1 MTSKNSFGVAVIGL
15 GRFGSKRIATILKNS
30 RTQLR
35 TVSDV
40 NPQRTSE
47 VGEQMNCAHTAIWQE
62 AVNRADVDVVVV
74 STSTESLASIA
85 LGALQAG
92 KHVLCEKPF
101 GRTADEVLPAVVT
114 ARNMGLTLKV
124 GYNHRYHPALR
135 KAHQLLQ
142 QGVLGKLHF
151 LHCFYGHG
159 GRAGYEQ
166 EWRTRASS
174 AGGGQLLDQGVH
186 ALDLFRWFAGD
197 FLEVKATAVT
207 SFWPIAPLEDNV
219 FALLRNESG
228 CVAQLHASWTSWK
241 NNFQFM
247 ISGERGQISVTGLGG
262 AYGIEHMVHGVCT
275 TLGSPPQESSFEFPQ
290 PDESLHLELDDYLD
304 CIEQGREPQSSGQD
318 AWKTLKLAESI
329 YAAAD
334 VRFQTVDDQSIAI
347 PA

>member
-1 MTSKNSFGVAVIGL
+1 MIGL
-15 GRFGSKRIATILKNS
+15 GKFGSKRIATILNNA
-30 RTQLR
+30 RTKLR
-35 TVSDV
+35 AVSDV
-40 NPQRTSE
+40 NPQRAGE
-47 VGEQMNCAHTAIWQE
+47 VGEQMNCAHSAMWQE
-62 AVNRADVDVVVV
+62 VVNRSDVDLVVV
-74 STSTESLASIA
+74 STSTECLANIA

-101 GRTADEVLPAVVT
+101 GRTAEEVLPAVVT
-114 ARNMGLTLKV
+114 AREAGLTLKV
-124 GYNHRYHPALR
+124 GYNHRYHPALS
-135 KAHQLLQ
+135 KAHRLVQ
-142 QGVLGKLHF
+142 QGALGKLHF

-186 ALDLFRWFAGD
+186 ALDLFRWFAGE
-197 FLEVKATAVT
+197 FLEVKATAAT

-219 FALLRNESG
+219 FALLRNERG

-241 NNFQFM
+241 NNFQFV
-247 ISGERGQISVTGLGG
+247 ISGERGHISVTGLGG
-262 AYGIEHMVHGVCT
+262 AYGMERLVHGIRT

-304 CIEQGREPQSSGQD
+304 CIEQGREPQSSGED
-318 AWKTLKLAESI
+318 AWKTLKLAQSI
-329 YAAAD
+329 YAAAND
-334 VRFQTVDDQSIAI
+334 RSHTVEDPPIAI